1 MNCVFFVLFRLF
13 DFIFSLASFFHTQR
27 NTHEILRDCTIFTQ
41 GKLTRCFFSGGKIYL
56 TTALQNG
63 HSQIASAWLCQ
74 YKSWSIQI
82 CCTTFFCRVL
92 AGPQK
97 LKHYVSGTESML
109 PNIHML
115 RSTRNVSHG
124 FPTTTTFGEL
134 SLPLYS

>member
-1 MNCVFFVLFRLF
+1 MNCVFLSCL
-13 DFIFSLASFFHTQR
+13 DSLIIFSLGSFFHTRR
-27 NTHEILRDCTIFTQ
+27 NIHEILRDCTIFTQ
-41 GKLTRCFFSGGKIYL
+41 GKLTRCFFSEGKIIL
-56 TTALQNG
+56 N
-63 HSQIASAWLCQ
+63 HSITKQSLS
-74 YKSWSIQI
+74 KSICLVLPIQVLVRTNLLYNI
-82 CCTTFFCRVL
+82 LSRVL